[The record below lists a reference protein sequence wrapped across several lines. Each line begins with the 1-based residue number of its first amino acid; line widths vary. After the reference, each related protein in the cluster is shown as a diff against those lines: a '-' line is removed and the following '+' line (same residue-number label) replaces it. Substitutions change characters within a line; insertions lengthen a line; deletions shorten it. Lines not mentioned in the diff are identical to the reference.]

1 MSSAATKPT
10 LNSLRN
16 SATVTTV
23 KRKLF
28 ETDSVYYNITLFA
41 GLYTVEKYWSCVGK
55 AGFKVFKFALR
66 RCQGQAPPPWIK
78 NKDEAPSKEDEEV
91 PKEEEDDSNKENRDD
106 GEGNGAESATSE

>member
-1 MSSAATKPT
+1 M
-10 LNSLRN
+10 
-16 SATVTTV
+16 
-23 KRKLF
+23 
-28 ETDSVYYNITLFA
+28 
-41 GLYTVEKYWSCVGK
+41 EKYWSCVGK